1 MDQDF
6 NNQSQKSNRFIF
18 SNEFYDQL
26 DSIAEEENS
35 SFDIHKMS
43 PKSVE
48 EPEKKERL
56 EEPLETYSSFLSN
69 GDQDYSSHEV
79 SITSTPKLEEDRSS
93 NSQFVNQIKE
103 EKAEEPLETYS
114 PFLSNR
120 DKDYSSHEESITEEQ
135 KTKEKRPFGFDFLT
149 RISQAKKQA
158 EESQSKSVDLGKLE
172 SRNSNLNTTVEI
184 PVSETKVNSEEE
196 LSKPKLSFVEPI
208 QEKVSNNNALET
220 IESNNNFNVET
231 GIDTALEQE
240 VLKSKVES
248 QMKIPIVESTSF
260 YENPTKEKMV
270 YRATRNAAPITPVW
284 LQEEIEKENQK
295 ENTNLSALE
304 NMIPDHTEVEAT
316 SKVINIDEELMK
328 LTNQNPQSVVKK
340 KIEYGENLS
349 NLPVTKSDLLVQLK
363 EKEHQTGK
371 ISILARYG
379 EDFCSKDYIANPAIG
394 RTEEIKQLMLVLLTP
409 EKSAILVGKPGIGK
423 TSIVEGLA
431 YQLQRNNVP
440 DALKGYCIVSIK
452 TTSLLGT
459 LPNGETRLQTMI
471 DELKELDKIILFM
484 DEIHMLMGATNE
496 SSLDFANMFKE
507 SLGRGSIKMIGATT
521 NDEYERYVLRDKAF
535 VRRFQRIDVEEPSRE
550 QTIKILMGTLPKIE
564 KNTGAKL
571 KYSDYVQSEIMAFIV
586 DITTEYKRVYGIG
599 SRYPD
604 ICLTLLTQAFSQ
616 AIFENRKEVNIFDIR
631 KAIQNSKNIYP
642 DVIRK
647 ELINFDHKF
656 TNLIQEES

>member
-1 MDQDF
+1 MDHEF
-6 NNQSQKSNRFIF
+6 NNRPQTSNRFIF
-18 SNEFYDQL
+18 SDAFYDQFDNVVEDKKESL
-26 DSIAEEENS
+26 DTIN
-35 SFDIHKMS
+35 IPPQM
-43 PKSVE
+43 VE
-48 EPEKKERL
+48 EPKQDERH
-56 EEPLETYSSFLSN
+56 EESQEEYSSFFSN
-69 GDQDYSSHEV
+69 NKTNMISDATPPTSESELENPKIPNYDFINTMNQENTNSVIPEKQPLNLETKNESESKFPTEIPNAHNHLNTMAEV
-79 SITSTPKLEEDRSS
+79 SVPEIGTNLVETVPQQEGAIPVVSQEENRK
-93 NSQFVNQIKE
+93 I
-103 EKAEEPLETYS
+103 EEPK
-114 PFLSNR
+114 PNDF
-120 DKDYSSHEESITEEQ
+120 SS
-135 KTKEKRPFGFDFLT
+135 K
-149 RISQAKKQA
+149 
-158 EESQSKSVDLGKLE
+158 
-172 SRNSNLNTTVEI
+172 
-184 PVSETKVNSEEE
+184 
-196 LSKPKLSFVEPI
+196 
-208 QEKVSNNNALET
+208 
-220 IESNNNFNVET
+220 FNVES
-231 GIDTALEQE
+231 GVDTTLEQE
-240 VLKSKVES
+240 VLKSKVEP
-248 QMKIPIVESTSF
+248 QMKIPIIENTSF
-260 YENPTKEKMV
+260 YEKPSKEKMI
-270 YRATRNAAPITPVW
+270 YRATRNTAPITPVW
-284 LQEEIEKENQK
+284 LQEEIEKEKQ
-295 ENTNLSALE
+295 EESTNLNSPE
-304 NMIPDHTEVEAT
+304 NIILDHNEIEEPP
-316 SKVINIDEELMK
+316 KVINIDEELVK
-328 LTNQNPQSVVKK
+328 LANQNSQPALKK

-379 EDFCSKDYIANPAIG
+379 EDFCSKDYITNPAIG